1 MNGLPQ
7 HGDLTSP
14 PSSPATP
21 SSTVS
26 PQQSPGTQLSGSSS
40 PPRISLQVAIMQAG
54 VSKGKAKG
62 DSNEP
67 MELLDNETFL
77 ERLKGLFEGTKSQG
91 TVWLTQKRYA
101 YDPNGGA
108 VPVSQNDEVEYKCL
122 LRATDGHAK
131 FETLISSAELGKFHA
146 VYAALL
152 KASMTTLRKRD
163 KKKEKQKAEQAAL
176 WKKKLVEDII
186 IEGAKRGN
194 GRRKRVR
201 RIKAAIRQ
209 DEERKA
215 AAKREEQRLKS
226 EPGV

>member
-1 MNGLPQ
+1 MMNGLPQ

-67 MELLDNETFL
+67 MELLDNET
-77 ERLKGLFEGTKSQG
+77 
-91 TVWLTQKRYA
+91 VHA